1 MNMKYL
7 SAPVKDEMSV
17 INQLMR
23 NSIKR
28 PGQVN
33 QDHGQLLTA
42 LFPLLDQSAQR
53 CNIFSC
59 TWNSDTSSLSGM
71 YLAGFFRSLRHDIG
85 KSLNKEDLV
94 VLRRSSRTLRSSDQ
108 NLLMI
113 PKTHF
118 KTGVALSFRQWTAL
132 PLPFTRVIQWTLLGS
147 S

>member
-1 MNMKYL
+1 
-7 SAPVKDEMSV
+7 SV

-59 TWNSDTSSLSGM
+59 TWNRDTSSLSGM

-85 KSLNKEDLV
+85 KVSNKTLGDL
-94 VLRRSSRTLRSSDQ
+94 SQ
-108 NLLMI
+108 
-113 PKTHF
+113 THD
-118 KTGVALSFRQWTAL
+118 
-132 PLPFTRVIQWTLLGS
+132 IQHNMKSQHKAQHTSWKDR
-147 S
+147 